1 MAVNQQPNNSVPQT
15 AVGIDD
21 FPAPVR
27 TDPAEIPS
35 VARRGKPK
43 VRLSADIS
51 PELYDKLTE
60 LSEEMNVTK
69 SDVLR
74 RAIALVDVALQAKK
88 SGKKFGVAEK
98 NQTLTTEI
106 VGV

>member
-1 MAVNQQPNNSVPQT
+1 MAINQQPNDYATQT
-15 AVGIDD
+15 AVNVDD
-21 FPAPVR
+21 FQTSARAEPV
-27 TDPAEIPS
+27 EIPS
-35 VARRGKPK
+35 AARRAKAK

-88 SGKKFGVAEK
+88 AGKKFGVAEK
-98 NQTLTTEI
+98 NQPLTTEI